1 VKVLELLLLFGIMP
15 LFLLLGVFPKP
26 WILYLFIAG
35 VGIVVWL
42 RRWRGYAWRQLWNTL
57 QKEQDRAG
65 IVHVVSRFGMNSIGV
80 VLFMFFL
87 FPEKLLLFPA
97 DEPLRWIAVLL
108 GYPLIMVYPQELFF
122 RLFFVERYGT
132 ALGSKKWVVLIN
144 GFLFGWV
151 HILYGNWIAVALST
165 VGGFLFMDTFLRTRS
180 MKLVWLEHALYGNLI
195 FTVGLGEY
203 FYSGWAG

>member
-1 VKVLELLLLFGIMP
+1 VRIFELLLLFAFLP
-15 LFLLLGVFPKP
+15 LVLLLGFFPQP
-26 WILYLFIAG
+26 WIIYLFLAG
-35 VGIVVWL
+35 IFIVIWL
-42 RRWRGYAWRQLWNTL
+42 RGLRGYSWKQLWNPL
-57 QKEQDRAG
+57 RDEQYNEG
-65 IVHVVSRFGMNSIGV
+65 MVHVMSRFGMNSIGII
-80 VLFMFFL
+80 LFTFIL

-97 DEPLRWIAVLL
+97 EEPLRWIAVLL
-108 GYPLIMVYPQELFF
+108 FYPIIMVYPQELFF
-122 RLFFVERYGT
+122 RLFFVERYGA

-151 HILYGNWIAVALST
+151 HILYGNWIAVAFST